1 MAGFPTHAWFN
12 HRLKW
17 RHGQRAG
24 NDQFRKNDT
33 MKMIQAMAL
42 ALLLGGAAAAHAE
55 QPIERTD
62 LIKNDIHVPGH
73 EVVQVRVDIAPGVLA
88 PNHSHPGE
96 EVAYVLEGTL
106 EYRLD
111 GGEPVTLK
119 AGQSLFIP
127 SGVVHSA
134 KNVGSGRAS
143 ELATYIVRKG
153 EALVVPTR

>member
-1 MAGFPTHAWFN
+1 
-12 HRLKW
+12 
-17 RHGQRAG
+17 
-24 NDQFRKNDT
+24 
-33 MKMIQAMAL
+33 MKTIQAMVLAL
-42 ALLLGGAAAAHAE
+42 ALGGAAAAHAE

-62 LIKNDIHVPGH
+62 LIKNDIDVPGH

-96 EVAYVLEGTL
+96 EVAFVLEGTL
-106 EYRLD
+106 EYKLEGR
-111 GGEPVTLK
+111 EPVTLK

-134 KNVGSGRAS
+134 KNVGSGKAS

-153 EALVVPTR
+153 EALVVPAK